1 MGAQFA
7 LGPCDAPG
15 CRRCE
20 AASQP
25 SLLALPQRSV
35 TRARYRGAVIT
46 AGTPEFRRPPQTR
59 LASWHATHATSSVLP
74 PLPTNVHPS
83 HARQKHAPHR
93 LRSTKNRC
101 AEQGHTL
108 RATRRH
114 PPALIVFPLKTLAS
128 RPPAP
133 LPENHC
139 PQEPN
144 APLVHPRLG
153 YPSSGCSPAEPDSV
167 SPSNFHPN
175 PTPNPIQCHLVTH
188 AIPQKTLGGLGGNP
202 PGNCP

>member
-1 MGAQFA
+1 LGAQFA

-133 LPENHC
+133 RN
-139 PQEPN
+139 
-144 APLVHPRLG
+144 
-153 YPSSGCSPAEPDSV
+153 
-167 SPSNFHPN
+167 PN
-175 PTPNPIQCHLVTH
+175 PAASRLKQRMLRRDSPFSSLVKWTIRIVKSDPPLRVTAIRRTLQAATSVH
-188 AIPQKTLGGLGGNP
+188 APV
-202 PGNCP
+202 

>member
-1 MGAQFA
+1 LGAQFA

-133 LPENHC
+133 GALLPRPTAWLLGLSRRASFQRSLGRTDC
-139 PQEPN
+139 P
-144 APLVHPRLG
+144 AARWARG
-153 YPSSGCSPAEPDSV
+153 GMDRRSFG
-167 SPSNFHPN
+167 SNMRR
-175 PTPNPIQCHLVTH
+175 
-188 AIPQKTLGGLGGNP
+188 
-202 PGNCP
+202 